1 MTVRLEMERDP
12 VLANMSRL
20 EVVGSYAG
28 LVWDLGEEF
37 RRFIGNYNGDDGYI
51 KDADELT
58 VILRLVDRAR
68 DHALEL
74 SVRPLDDEVG
84 KDD

>member
-1 MTVRLEMERDP
+1 MSITLNSERDP
-12 VLANMSRL
+12 VLTNMTRL

-74 SVRPLDDEVG
+74 SVRLVDNEVI
-84 KDD
+84 K